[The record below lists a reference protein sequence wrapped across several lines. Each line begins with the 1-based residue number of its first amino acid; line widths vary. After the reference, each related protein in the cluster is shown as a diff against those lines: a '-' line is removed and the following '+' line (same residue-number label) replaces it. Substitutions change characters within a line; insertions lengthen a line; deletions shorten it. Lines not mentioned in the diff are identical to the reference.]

1 MSSSRLPASI
11 IVLYCFLLVSTTT
24 AFNITRLLGRY
35 PEFSNFN
42 DLLTKNGL
50 ASEINSRQTIT
61 ILAVSNDALGGLTGK
76 PEEVQKGVLSN
87 HVVLDYYDTL
97 KLQKMKNKSVL
108 TTLYQTT
115 GVASEGQGFLGV
127 SHKNDG
133 SIVFGSAV
141 KGSLQDTKLLGSVAA
156 QPYNISVLSVSQP
169 IVAPGIDGSLRPI
182 ASPPKASA
190 PAPAPAHKKKSPP
203 PVDAP
208 APSDDTTADVPAPSD
223 GPNADAPAPAD
234 GPSAVAPAPSDGP
247 TADVPTADS
256 DDKPAKNAAG
266 KLSGA
271 SFGFAVVFAS
281 FLALFH

>member
-1 MSSSRLPASI
+1 MSSSWLSAAL
-11 IVLYCFLLVSTTT
+11 IVLYCFLLISTAT

-42 DLLTKNGL
+42 DLLTKNDL
-50 ASEINSRQTIT
+50 ASEINSRKTIT
-61 ILAVSNDALGGLTGK
+61 ILAVSNDALGGLSGK

-115 GVASEGQGFLGV
+115 GVASEGQGFLDV

-133 SIVFGSAV
+133 SIVIGSAV
-141 KGSLQDTKLLGSVAA
+141 KGAPQDTKLLGSVAA

-169 IVAPGIDGSLRPI
+169 IVAPGIDSGLRPI

-190 PAPAPAHKKKSPP
+190 PVPSHKKKSPP
-203 PVDAP
+203 PADAP
-208 APSDDTTADVPAPSD
+208 APSDDTTADAPAPSE
-223 GPNADAPAPAD
+223 GPTAD
-234 GPSAVAPAPSDGP
+234 APAPSDGP
-247 TADVPTADS
+247 TADVPTADG
-256 DDKPAKNAAG
+256 DNKPAKNAAR

-271 SFGFAVVFAS
+271 SFGLAVVFAS

>member
-1 MSSSRLPASI
+1 MSSSRLSAAI
-11 IVLYCFLLVSTTT
+11 MVLYCFLLVSTTT

-35 PEFSNFN
+35 PEFSDFN

-61 ILAVSNDALGGLTGK
+61 ILAVSNDALGGLSGK

-115 GVASEGQGFLGV
+115 GVASEGQGFLDI

-141 KGSLQDTKLLGSVAA
+141 KGSAQDTKLLGSVAA

-169 IVAPGIDGSLRPI
+169 IVAPGIDNSLRPI
-182 ASPPKASA
+182 ASPPKAS
-190 PAPAPAHKKKSPP
+190 APAPAHKKKSPP

-271 SFGFAVVFAS
+271 SFGFTVVFAS